1 MLKNSIKKLIEKQ
14 NERKKEKEKR
24 EIEKKRQKAL
34 KKFNIDLE
42 KGLYVG
48 ATIPLTQDVTE
59 KPIDVEPLYIPWGDL
74 AGHMAVYGTTRVGKT
89 RLMVSMIR
97 QVILANWDLVIIEPK
112 GSIGQETIAWVL
124 QFLEEAGRLRDFK
137 YISPAFAWL
146 SMKFNPIF
154 GMSNEEIASL
164 VSNIVPAKDEFYP
177 IMGKTITYAI
187 SVGLDFLEKAEG
199 KENVKKLILE
209 EYERIASG
217 NANIIDEVE
226 NISDPD
232 LADRII
238 FPTGGLTLVNIEP
251 PYRSL
256 MTFRDLATYSSQEGL
271 KAILSHVEKVTE
283 DQFNVKTEQE
293 IYKLKELK
301 AEAMRVLKEQAEKD
315 QAYFSKVSTSYNV
328 AIQELASGDIGEVF
342 CKVKVNPLMDGFRNP
357 ERGQIVLVQPFPLK
371 YKKTSDSFV
380 RIFFAMFTAAIG
392 DIGAAGRRF
401 PRDIGLF
408 VDEGGSVLY
417 PGVEH
422 LFNKAGGLGMRIFIY
437 TQSFADYDAELGEDI
452 AKIVNDNTNTKI
464 YMRMND
470 LASRQEI
477 ADAFGTIMV
486 SKGTYMG
493 SKLDMRISV
502 SESEKP
508 ILTPAHI
515 AQLQKQEFLIQTQ
528 KGNFLGVAPFQPDP
542 DYWVEM
548 PETEI
553 EKLYRETAANFAY
566 TIKASKFKT
575 RMEEGV
581 NIDLLKKIDLEGV
594 DKLEEKIKEKEKNN
608 KQQEKGEKQ

>member
-1 MLKNSIKKLIEKQ
+1 MSKNFVRKTIEEKKKKKQ
-14 NERKKEKEKR
+14 KKEKKAV
-24 EIEKKRQKAL
+24 KKRQEETL

-42 KGLYVG
+42 KGLFVG
-48 ATIPLTQDVTE
+48 ASIPLSQTIE
-59 KPIDVEPLYIPWGDL
+59 KEIVDVEPLHIPWGDL
-74 AGHMAVYGTTRVGKT
+74 AGHLAVYGTTRVGKT

-97 QVILANWDLVIIEPK
+97 QVILANWDLVIVEPK
-112 GSIGQETIAWVL
+112 GSIGQETIAWIL

-137 YISPAFAWL
+137 YISPAFSWL
-146 SMKFNPIF
+146 SMKFNPVF

-199 KENVKKLILE
+199 RENVKKLIRE
-209 EYERIASG
+209 EYEKIASG

-232 LADRII
+232 LADRIV
-238 FPTGGLTLVNIEP
+238 FPTGGITLADIEP

-380 RIFFAMFTAAIG
+380 RIFFAMFTAAVG

-470 LASRQEI
+470 LTSRQEI

-493 SKLDMRISV
+493 SKIDMRISV
-502 SESEKP
+502 SENEKS
-508 ILTPAHI
+508 ILIPAHI

-528 KGNFLGVAPFQPDP
+528 KGNFLCVAPFQPDP

-548 PETEI
+548 PETEL
-553 EKLYRETAANFAY
+553 EKLYRETAADFAY
-566 TIKASKFKT
+566 TVKASRFKART
-575 RMEEGV
+575 EEGID
-581 NIDLLKKIDLEGV
+581 IDLLKKLDLEGV
-594 DKLEEKIKEKEKNN
+594 DKLEEEIKEKEK
-608 KQQEKGEKQ
+608 KGEK